1 MCSRKQRIS
10 SSKINLSTQ
19 KERNKALNAKRLI
32 MTGNEAIARGA
43 YEGGVTVGTA
53 YPGTPSTEILENLAL
68 YEEVDC
74 NWSPNEKTALEVA
87 IGASM
92 EGARVLAAMKHVGVN
107 VAADPLLTLSY
118 TGVGGGLVLVSADD
132 PGMHSSQNEQDNRHY
147 ARFAKIPLLEPSDSQ
162 EAKDYVIAA
171 LEISEKFDT
180 PVILRSTTRISHS
193 RSTVIPGERK
203 EHEVKGFKK
212 NPAKYV
218 MLPGFARLRHPLVEE
233 RLLAL
238 QEEAEKS
245 PLNRI
250 EQGSKEIG
258 IVCSGVAYQYA
269 REALPEASF
278 LKLGFSHP
286 LPKRKVREFAAMVEQ
301 IIVIEELDPFFEE
314 QLLAMHLDVPVRGKE
329 LFGLLGELGAEII
342 REKILDQKVEPITVR
357 DEIPGRPPVMCPGCS
372 HRGVFYTLKKL
383 KLNVMGDIGCYTL
396 GALPPLE
403 SIDSCICMGASIGL
417 ALGMAKAKHDS
428 AENTVAVIGD
438 STFLHSG
445 ITPLLDAVYNKAPI
459 TVMILDNSTTAMT
472 GHQQHPGTGISLQGE
487 PTPRVDLESLCSAL
501 GVKRVAEIDA
511 FDLKELRGTIKVE
524 LEAKEPSVIIVR
536 RPCVFLQSTFEAPPY
551 VDREA
556 CTGCGTCIKLGCPAL
571 SLKEEKAKINNTICT
586 SCGLCEQLCRFDAIK
601 PAEEKAGDKIV

>member
-1 MCSRKQRIS
+1 LS
-10 SSKINLSTQ
+10 S
-19 KERNKALNAKRLI
+19 ERVI

-43 YEGGVTVGTA
+43 FEGGVTVGAA

-68 YEEVDC
+68 YPGIDC
-74 NWSPNEKTALEVA
+74 NWSPNEKTALEAA

-147 ARFAKIPLLEPSDSQ
+147 ARFAKIPLLEPSDSE
-162 EAKDYVIAA
+162 EARDYVIAA
-171 LEISEKFDT
+171 LEMSEKFDT
-180 PVILRSTTRISHS
+180 PVLLRTTTRISHS
-193 RSTVIPGERK
+193 RGTLLPGEK
-203 EHEVKGFKK
+203 HDHEIKGFRK

-218 MLPGFARLRHPLVEE
+218 MLPGFARLRHPIVEE

-238 QEEAEKS
+238 QEEAETS

-250 EQGSKEIG
+250 EPGSKEIG
-258 IVCSGVAYQYA
+258 VLCSGVVYQYA
-269 REALPEASF
+269 REALPHATF

-286 LPKRKVREFAAMVEQ
+286 LPKKLVRRFASMVKE

-329 LFGLLGELGAEII
+329 LFGLLGEIGTEII
-342 REKILDQKVEPITVR
+342 REKVLGEKIEPIEVR
-357 DEIPGRPPVMCPGCS
+357 TGIPGRPPVMCPGCS
-372 HRGVFYTLKKL
+372 HRGLFHTLKKM

-403 SIDSCICMGASIGL
+403 AIDACVCMGASIGL
-417 ALGMAKAKHDS
+417 ALGMARANPAA
-428 AENTVAVIGD
+428 AEKTVAVIGD

-445 ITPLLDAVYNKAPI
+445 ITPLLDAVYNSAPI
-459 TVMILDNSTTAMT
+459 TVLILDNSITAMT
-472 GHQQHPGTGISLQGE
+472 GHQEHPGTGTTLQGKSS
-487 PTPRVDLESLCSAL
+487 PVVDLENICRAV
-501 GVKRVAEIDA
+501 GVERVKTVDA
-511 FDLKELRGTIKVE
+511 FDLKALKTTIKEE
-524 LEAKEPSVIIVR
+524 LAAKETSVVIVR
-536 RPCVFLQSTFEAPPY
+536 RPCIFLLTSFDPPLF
-551 VDREA
+551 VDQEL

-571 SLKEEKAKINNTICT
+571 SLKDEKARINSTICNA
-586 SCGLCEQLCRFDAIK
+586 CGLCEQLCRFEAIK
-601 PAEEKAGDKIV
+601 PAAEKAGE

>member
-1 MCSRKQRIS
+1 M
-10 SSKINLSTQ
+10 ND
-19 KERNKALNAKRLI
+19 KRLV
-32 MTGNEAIARGA
+32 MTGNEAIALGA

-53 YPGTPSTEILENLAL
+53 YPGTPSTEILENLAC
-68 YEEVDC
+68 YEGVDC

-107 VAADPLLTLSY
+107 VAADPLMTLSY

-180 PVILRSTTRISHS
+180 PVMLRTTTRISHS
-193 RSTVIPGERK
+193 RSTVITGDRK
-203 EHEVKGFKK
+203 EHLVTGFKK

-233 RLLAL
+233 RLLTL
-238 QEEAEKS
+238 EEEAEKS

-250 EQGSKEIG
+250 EHGTKQFG
-258 IVCSGVAYQYA
+258 IVCSGVAYNYA

-286 LPKRKVREFAAMVEQ
+286 LPKNMVREFAALVDE

-314 QLLAMHLDVPVRGKE
+314 QLLAMHLGVPVKGKE
-329 LFGLLGELGAEII
+329 LFSLLGELGAEII
-342 REKILDQKVEPITVR
+342 REKVLGKKAELIGVR
-357 DEIPGRPPVMCPGCS
+357 DDIPGRPPVMCPGCS
-372 HRGVFYTLKKL
+372 HRGVFHILKKL

-403 SIDSCICMGASIGL
+403 AIDSCVCMGASIGL
-417 ALGMAKAKHDS
+417 ALGMAKAKPS
-428 AENTVAVIGD
+428 SSENTVAVIGD

-445 ITPLLDAVYNKAPI
+445 ITPLLDAVYNNAPI
-459 TVMILDNSTTAMT
+459 TVLILDNSTTAMT
-472 GHQQHPGTGISLQGE
+472 GHQEHPGTGTTLQGE
-487 PTPRVDLESLCSAL
+487 PSASVNLEGLCSAL
-501 GVKRVAEIDA
+501 GVKRVAAIDA
-511 FDLKELRGTIKVE
+511 FDLEELRTTIKAE
-524 LEAKEPSVIIVR
+524 LEAGEPSVVIVR
-536 RPCVFLQSTFEAPPY
+536 RPCVFLLSTFEAPPE
-551 VDREA
+551 VDQEA

-571 SLKEEKAKINNTICT
+571 SLKEEKARINRTICT

-601 PAEEKAGDKIV
+601 PVEEKAGERNV